1 MQFTRHEMPI
11 NIKIEK
17 WLTVMGN
24 RSDFCQ
30 TFSMI
35 CVAFYHFQSEC
46 ATIILWF
53 ISLPFWCRRRP
64 KKKKIVLRRLLYLDF
79 KREIASVAKIP
90 SIMNEFFLA
99 SYQVK
104 AHTNFPAFVARSI
117 AIKRNHNA
125 ASLNELHINVW
136 NAFPATLFLRE
147 GKRC

>member
-35 CVAFYHFQSEC
+35 FVAFYHFQSEC

-64 KKKKIVLRRLLYLDF
+64 KK
-79 KREIASVAKIP
+79 EEN
-90 SIMNEFFLA
+90 SIEKTSLFGL
-99 SYQVK
+99 Q
-104 AHTNFPAFVARSI
+104 
-117 AIKRNHNA
+117 KRNCFCCRNSQHIEWVF
-125 ASLNELHINVW
+125 SRHIMSKRTQIFLLLSRDRSRLNEIITRRVLTSCTLTFKKL
-136 NAFPATLFLRE
+136 FPPLFFCRE
-147 GKRC
+147 GKR